1 MSCGLNFLREGA
13 RNFCIKSPCPDKK
26 LPQSPAPNPS
36 PHFPVGAHLGGRPGR
51 THGAAPPPGWEGA
64 PGREPGPLTQSP
76 WPSPQNLAYGLDFGS
91 RYVKLVYPRGSGGWG
106 RRKMDS
112 IVFYRDYL
120 VRVEGAV
127 RIDWPRLGLPPPEA
141 LVATGYG
148 KDLLKTH
155 FPTITEIRAHFL
167 GARFITGLDH
177 FILLEMGGQ
186 DTKVLYIR
194 GGRVFDFL
202 TNDRCAAG
210 TGRYLE
216 NMARFLKMPLT
227 QFAGCWQ
234 DPVDIS
240 QTCAIFGETELVGH
254 LLEGVEPARIAAGV
268 NASVARR
275 ALAMVRR
282 YRCPT
287 LVFAGGVAK
296 NRGVVKLLK
305 DQGIFQVKVP
315 PSPQFNGA
323 LGAALEAGR
332 VPARERP

>member
-1 MSCGLNFLREGA
+1 M
-13 RNFCIKSPCPDKK
+13 
-26 LPQSPAPNPS
+26 
-36 PHFPVGAHLGGRPGR
+36 
-51 THGAAPPPGWEGA
+51 
-64 PGREPGPLTQSP
+64 
-76 WPSPQNLAYGLDFGS
+76 
-91 RYVKLVYPRGSGGWG
+91 KLVYSLEQGGWG
-106 RRKMDS
+106 RRKLDS

-120 VRVEGAV
+120 VRAEGEV
-127 RIDWPRLGLPPPEA
+127 QIDWGRLGLPPPEA

-148 KDLLKTH
+148 KNLLEAH

-167 GARFITGLDH
+167 GARWVTGLDH

-194 GGRVFDFL
+194 AGRVFDFL

-227 QFAGCWQ
+227 AFAGCWQ

-282 YRCPT
+282 YRCPS
-287 LVFAGGVAK
+287 LVFV
-296 NRGVVKLLK
+296 
-305 DQGIFQVKVP
+305 
-315 PSPQFNGA
+315 
-323 LGAALEAGR
+323 
-332 VPARERP
+332 